1 MNINSYIKIKKLL
14 KRLALLIKKFLLK
27 RQISLMKLL
36 YVNSQQ
42 ISQFKQVFQFLQI
55 TCKKYKTKI
64 IAYNSDIQR
73 NFKSKVK
80 KFLNKNLYY
89 NYNYKLYRSFN
100 VLDFIFIENKIKIK
114 LNQIA

>member
-1 MNINSYIKIKKLL
+1 M
-14 KRLALLIKKFLLK
+14 
-27 RQISLMKLL
+27 Q
-36 YVNSQQ
+36 
-42 ISQFKQVFQFLQI
+42 
-55 TCKKYKTKI
+55 KKYKTKI

-100 VLDFIFIENKIKIK
+100 VLDFIFYRKQNKNK
-114 LNQIA
+114 N